1 MKRVWF
7 NADDFG
13 MSAGVSRGIVEAMN
27 LGVVGT
33 TTALIGSDID
43 DADIVDHASVI
54 SGRIGLHLQLTNG
67 RPRLPANEV
76 PSLVDSS
83 GNFPRK
89 RFQVKRPDPQEIVR
103 EWCAQA
109 DYLRH
114 LGIEPTHLDFHH
126 HVHLLPAAFEAYV
139 ELAQRLGLPA
149 RTGSPRVR
157 NLLRSQGIR
166 CADHFTARFIE
177 PRCTA
182 EHLFSIL
189 EESAKGMSDGE
200 LLEVMCHPGRPDER
214 LAEISTYTTPRA
226 QELALFTEQ
235 GLEDQL
241 REIGFEVTKAPFP

>member
-13 MSAGVSRGIVEAMN
+13 LSAGVSRGIVEAMN

-33 TTALIGSDID
+33 TTALIGSDIAE
-43 DADIVDHASVI
+43 ADIVDHAGAI
-54 SGRIGLHLQLTNG
+54 RGRIGLHLQLSNG

-89 RFQVKRPDPQEIVR
+89 RFQVKRPDPEETFR

-114 LGIEPTHLDFHH
+114 LGIEPTHLDSHH
-126 HVHLLPAAFEAYV
+126 HIHLLPSASEAFV
-139 ELAQRLGLPA
+139 ELARHLGLPA
-149 RTGSPRVR
+149 RAGSPRVR
-157 NLLRSQGIR
+157 NLLRSQGVR
-166 CADHFTARFIE
+166 CADHFTARFFG
-177 PRCTA
+177 PRCTP
-182 EHLFSIL
+182 EQLLSIL

-200 LLEVMCHPGRPDER
+200 LLEVMCHPGRSDER
-214 LAEISTYTTPRA
+214 LAEISSYTTTRER
-226 QELALFTEQ
+226 ELALLTEQ
-235 GLEDQL
+235 GLEEQL
-241 REIGFEVTKAPFP
+241 REIGFEITRTPFS